1 MATIDLG
8 KVVPEKGIDYF
19 TSSDKQELV
28 EDVKNEI
35 FIPTK
40 VSELTN
46 DSGFI
51 LNTVDNLTNYYKASE
66 TYTKTEVDNKISS
79 VYKYKGTVAT
89 YQDLPSQNLT
99 IGDVYNVETADST
112 HGINAGDNVA
122 WKGTSWDK
130 LGGDVDLSG
139 YQEKIDSSHKLS
151 SDLIND
157 TNNTNKF
164 VTNVEKTTWNN
175 KANSSDVY
183 NKTDSDTRY
192 LQNSKI
198 VILTQ
203 AEYDALLSKDP
214 TVFYMIKE
222 G

>member
-66 TYTKTEVDNKISS
+66 IYTKTEVDNKISS

-139 YQEKIDSSHKLS
+139 YQEKINSSHKLS
-151 SDLIND
+151 SDLIDD

>member
-28 EDVKNEI
+28 EDVIDEI

-51 LNTVDNLTNYYKASE
+51 TNTVDNLTNYYKTSE

-99 IGDVYNVETADST
+99 IGDVYNVESDGSNYAWA
-112 HGINAGDNVA
+112 GIA
-122 WKGTSWDK
+122 WDK
-130 LGGDVDLSG
+130 LGGEIDLSG

-151 SDLIND
+151 SDLIDD

-164 VTNVEKTTWNN
+164 VSSTEKTTWNA
-175 KANSSDVY
+175 KANASDVY